1 MQGLIVE
8 RSRGEINDVFTLMIP
23 EISTRNL
30 KISAASKSCD
40 MSARRQLFEGNCLR
54 EPAICAAPF
63 FKDRWRNLHQVT
75 YPCYFMFDAVLLY
88 EIRQIL
94 DIPFGA
100 K

>member
-40 MSARRQLFEGNCLR
+40 M
-54 EPAICAAPF
+54 
-63 FKDRWRNLHQVT
+63 
-75 YPCYFMFDAVLLY
+75 
-88 EIRQIL
+88 
-94 DIPFGA
+94 
-100 K
+100 